1 MRAYFTLVSRWFNR
15 IPPKWQFAVFLV
27 ITVLITI
34 VLTGISYS
42 LYLVSGTAQLDLSR
56 PGYKQALSEVSPTNT
71 DDYTYSA
78 TGPLDKKALDEF
90 KTKYDALV
98 AKTKG
103 YSAFDPGALSDDQ
116 LNLNA
121 TADSSTPTAQ

>member
-1 MRAYFTLVSRWFNR
+1 MRAYFASVGRWFNR
-15 IPPKWQFAVFLV
+15 IPPKWQFAVFLA
-27 ITVLITI
+27 ITVLITLA
-34 VLTGISYS
+34 LTVISYS

-71 DDYTYSA
+71 DDFTFSA

-90 KTKYDALV
+90 KGKYDALV

-121 TADSSTPTAQ
+121 DASTSAPTSQ